1 MNDSSSI
8 HQVRYIISIRSEYP
22 PLGSPVFR
30 GTLEIVSG
38 QKFEF
43 STLTE
48 LNSLLC
54 EIGGWIDTPPLTNEG
69 GVQGSR

>member
-1 MNDSSSI
+1 MKDSSSI
-8 HQVRYIISIRSEYP
+8 HQVRYIISIRSEYL

-43 STLTE
+43 STLAE
-48 LNSLLC
+48 LNSLLG
-54 EIGGWIDTPPLTNEG
+54 EIGGWIDTPTLTNEG
-69 GVQGSR
+69 GV